1 MKSEYSDVS
10 ILMAEDD
17 PDDRILMKE
26 ALLENNIVNRL
37 SFVEDGAEL
46 LDYLYKK
53 GRFASQ
59 ETVRPGLIL
68 LDLNMPKLDGREAL
82 KRIKS
87 DPDLK
92 RIPVIILTTS
102 NAEEDV
108 TKSYDLGVNS
118 YISKPS
124 KFSDLVQVASQ
135 IGNYWFRTVVLPE

>member
-1 MKSEYSDVS
+1 MKSEYREVS

-26 ALLENNIVNRL
+26 ALLENNIINKL

-53 GRFASQ
+53 GRFSSP

-82 KRIKS
+82 KQIKS

-92 RIPVIILTTS
+92 RIPVIVLTTS
-102 NAEEDV
+102 NAEEDI
-108 TKSYDLGVNS
+108 TRSYDLGVNS
-118 YISKPS
+118 FISKPS